1 MSQLQAKATCCQND
15 KGDKEQK
22 KGHYSVFCH
31 VKAVKEGEIRET
43 EKTDEHKE
51 MKVRES
57 QAVGYYCTV
66 LAHFSVIGKRHGHN
80 EQ

>member
-1 MSQLQAKATCCQND
+1 MSCK
-15 KGDKEQK
+15 
-22 KGHYSVFCH
+22 S
-31 VKAVKEGEIRET
+31 GERRGKIRET

-66 LAHFSVIGKRHGHN
+66 LAHFSVTGKRHGHN
-80 EQ
+80 E